1 MLDEK
6 NEFKTSLKKAQKLGY
21 AEQKPENDLNG
32 LDTLHKILILSGIA
46 FNKQID
52 SRKVT
57 FSGIKNL
64 TKADIFFADRL
75 GYRIKPL
82 GIGCFEKSKLRLI
95 VAPFLISKKKSCQM

>member
-32 LDTLHKILILSGIA
+32 IDTLHKILILSGIA

-52 SRKVT
+52 L
-57 FSGIKNL
+57 N
-64 TKADIFFADRL
+64 
-75 GYRIKPL
+75 
-82 GIGCFEKSKLRLI
+82 FENVRRTCLYSHR
-95 VAPFLISKKKSCQM
+95 